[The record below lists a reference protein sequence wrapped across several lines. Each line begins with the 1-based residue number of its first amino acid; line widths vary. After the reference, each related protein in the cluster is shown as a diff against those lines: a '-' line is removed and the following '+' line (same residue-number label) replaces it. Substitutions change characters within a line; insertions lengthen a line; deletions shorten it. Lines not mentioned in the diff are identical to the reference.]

1 MPMFST
7 FMSYIMYIT
16 LNRYTYL
23 LIFFLVRITLRP
35 LIFDETFSLKQKN
48 EKSVFIT
55 YRGIVF
61 CLQ

>member
-35 LIFDETFSLKQKN
+35 LIFDETFSLKTK
-48 EKSVFIT
+48 K
-55 YRGIVF
+55 
-61 CLQ
+61 